1 MSFSHC
7 LPAGKIKRWVFLTGP
22 KSLLSSPLTVPMA
35 TSSSGAADG
44 GCRPTSSTWPHKV
57 GACVE
62 LRAGLCCCDSSCR
75 QTENGPLLPAA
86 LHRALLAYKDIY
98 KCDSVLRW
106 HSRSSRRTC
115 HKSLHQLTC
124 LVSYR
129 SYHGHSSFSSWPWNR
144 AVWKR
149 MGKQLGGS
157 NDVTPQC
164 LNLFETLVQKISGF
178 AACDTTVS
186 KDTFHKTQRSE
197 RTSQAAQRD
206 AALTTVS
213 EGRDFDINSDINS
226 PAEVASHCN
235 YHKNSKYWNAAL
247 TPPPIVITPASA
259 SQGGLLSRQ

>member
-86 LHRALLAYKDIY
+86 LQRALLAYKDIY

-106 HSRSSRRTC
+106 HSRSSRRSC

-157 NDVTPQC
+157 MMSPPNAWIC
-164 LNLFETLVQKISGF
+164 LRHSCRRSADSLPATQQFPRILFTRHKGVSERLRQRRGMQLWQLWVRGETLILAPQQRWHHIVTI
-178 AACDTTVS
+178 T
-186 KDTFHKTQRSE
+186 KTQNTE
-197 RTSQAAQRD
+197 M
-206 AALTTVS
+206 
-213 EGRDFDINSDINS
+213 
-226 PAEVASHCN
+226 
-235 YHKNSKYWNAAL
+235 
-247 TPPPIVITPASA
+247 
-259 SQGGLLSRQ
+259 LL

>member
-86 LHRALLAYKDIY
+86 LQRALLAYKDIY

-106 HSRSSRRTC
+106 HSRSSRRSF

-157 NDVTPQC
+157 NDVTPPMLEFVWDTRAEDQRIRC
-164 LNLFETLVQKISGF
+164 LRHNSFQGYFSQDTKEWANVSGS
-178 AACDTTVS
+178 AEGCSSDNCEWG
-186 KDTFHKTQRSE
+186 E
-197 RTSQAAQRD
+197 R
-206 AALTTVS
+206 LW
-213 EGRDFDINSDINS
+213 
-226 PAEVASHCN
+226 
-235 YHKNSKYWNAAL
+235 Y
-247 TPPPIVITPASA
+247 
-259 SQGGLLSRQ
+259 